1 MTVWLFFIIGM
12 SLRFFPSKFESMGCQ
27 KQFAKNYEP
36 IGEQCVPTNQSWKRT
51 ALVAVI
57 WLALNAVIGALYFTG
72 IFDRGMLI
80 LIALAYSV
88 CDIICILFF
97 CPFQTWFMPEYALM
111 RQFALED
118 DTTDLTSVREY
129 LAVTKASVSQMLAS
143 LEKRGLLVRQI
154 DPTNRRNLI
163 VMLTSEGI
171 ERLRQ
176 KEFQVERRL
185 RELLAELGE
194 TDALQFITLIN
205 KMNTVLSKK
214 KEEH

>member
-1 MTVWLFFIIGM
+1 MNPCTGDDLLHSLFLLK
-12 SLRFFPSKFESMGCQ
+12 SL
-27 KQFAKNYEP
+27 
-36 IGEQCVPTNQSWKRT
+36 
-51 ALVAVI
+51 
-57 WLALNAVIGALYFTG
+57 LNAEFGKKSGLT
-72 IFDRGMLI
+72 DL
-80 LIALAYSV
+80 
-88 CDIICILFF
+88 
-97 CPFQTWFMPEYALM
+97 TMPEYALM
-111 RQFALED
+111 RQFALD
-118 DTTDLTSVREY
+118 NNTTDLTSVREY

-163 VMLTSEGI
+163 VTLTSEGI

>member
-1 MTVWLFFIIGM
+1 MNPCTGDDLLHSLFLLK
-12 SLRFFPSKFESMGCQ
+12 SLLNSEFG
-27 KQFAKNYEP
+27 KNSDSEDL
-36 IGEQCVPTNQSWKRT
+36 T
-51 ALVAVI
+51 
-57 WLALNAVIGALYFTG
+57 
-72 IFDRGMLI
+72 
-80 LIALAYSV
+80 
-88 CDIICILFF
+88 
-97 CPFQTWFMPEYALM
+97 MPEYALM

-163 VMLTSEGI
+163 VTLTSEGI

>member
-1 MTVWLFFIIGM
+1 MVNPCTGDDLLHSLFLLK
-12 SLRFFPSKFESMGCQ
+12 SL
-27 KQFAKNYEP
+27 
-36 IGEQCVPTNQSWKRT
+36 
-51 ALVAVI
+51 
-57 WLALNAVIGALYFTG
+57 LNSEFGKKSDSEDLT
-72 IFDRGMLI
+72 
-80 LIALAYSV
+80 
-88 CDIICILFF
+88 
-97 CPFQTWFMPEYALM
+97 MPEYALM

-163 VMLTSEGI
+163 VTLTSEGI

-194 TDALQFITLIN
+194 TDARQFITLIN

>member
-1 MTVWLFFIIGM
+1 MNPCTGDDLLHSLFLLK
-12 SLRFFPSKFESMGCQ
+12 SL
-27 KQFAKNYEP
+27 
-36 IGEQCVPTNQSWKRT
+36 
-51 ALVAVI
+51 
-57 WLALNAVIGALYFTG
+57 LNSEFGKKSDSEDLT
-72 IFDRGMLI
+72 
-80 LIALAYSV
+80 
-88 CDIICILFF
+88 
-97 CPFQTWFMPEYALM
+97 MPEYALM

-163 VMLTSEGI
+163 VTLTSEGI

-185 RELLAELGE
+185 RELLAELGK

>member
-1 MTVWLFFIIGM
+1 MNPCTGDDLLHSLFLLK
-12 SLRFFPSKFESMGCQ
+12 SL
-27 KQFAKNYEP
+27 
-36 IGEQCVPTNQSWKRT
+36 
-51 ALVAVI
+51 
-57 WLALNAVIGALYFTG
+57 LNSEFGKKSDSEDLT
-72 IFDRGMLI
+72 
-80 LIALAYSV
+80 
-88 CDIICILFF
+88 
-97 CPFQTWFMPEYALM
+97 MPEYALM

-163 VMLTSEGI
+163 VTLTSEGI

-194 TDALQFITLIN
+194 TDARQFITLIN

-214 KEEH
+214 REEH

>member
-1 MTVWLFFIIGM
+1 MLNPCTGDDLLHSLFLLK
-12 SLRFFPSKFESMGCQ
+12 SLLHSEFGKKSDSEDL
-27 KQFAKNYEP
+27 
-36 IGEQCVPTNQSWKRT
+36 T
-51 ALVAVI
+51 
-57 WLALNAVIGALYFTG
+57 
-72 IFDRGMLI
+72 
-80 LIALAYSV
+80 
-88 CDIICILFF
+88 
-97 CPFQTWFMPEYALM
+97 MPEYALM

-163 VMLTSEGI
+163 VTLTSEGI

>member
-1 MTVWLFFIIGM
+1 MNPCTGDDLLHSLFLLK
-12 SLRFFPSKFESMGCQ
+12 SL
-27 KQFAKNYEP
+27 
-36 IGEQCVPTNQSWKRT
+36 
-51 ALVAVI
+51 
-57 WLALNAVIGALYFTG
+57 LNSEFGKKSDSEDLT
-72 IFDRGMLI
+72 
-80 LIALAYSV
+80 
-88 CDIICILFF
+88 
-97 CPFQTWFMPEYALM
+97 MPEYALM

-163 VMLTSEGI
+163 VTLTSKGI

>member
-1 MTVWLFFIIGM
+1 MLHSLFLLK
-12 SLRFFPSKFESMGCQ
+12 SL
-27 KQFAKNYEP
+27 
-36 IGEQCVPTNQSWKRT
+36 
-51 ALVAVI
+51 
-57 WLALNAVIGALYFTG
+57 LNSEFGKKSDSEDLT
-72 IFDRGMLI
+72 
-80 LIALAYSV
+80 
-88 CDIICILFF
+88 
-97 CPFQTWFMPEYALM
+97 MPEYALM

-163 VMLTSEGI
+163 VTLTSEGI

>member
-1 MTVWLFFIIGM
+1 MISNTNDDFLHSLFLLR
-12 SLRFFPSKFESMGCQ
+12 SLLSSEFGKKSDSEDL
-27 KQFAKNYEP
+27 
-36 IGEQCVPTNQSWKRT
+36 T
-51 ALVAVI
+51 
-57 WLALNAVIGALYFTG
+57 
-72 IFDRGMLI
+72 
-80 LIALAYSV
+80 
-88 CDIICILFF
+88 
-97 CPFQTWFMPEYALM
+97 MPEYALM

-163 VMLTSEGI
+163 VALTSEGI

>member
-1 MTVWLFFIIGM
+1 MNPCTGNDLLHSLFLLK
-12 SLRFFPSKFESMGCQ
+12 SL
-27 KQFAKNYEP
+27 
-36 IGEQCVPTNQSWKRT
+36 
-51 ALVAVI
+51 
-57 WLALNAVIGALYFTG
+57 LNSEFGKKSDSEDLT
-72 IFDRGMLI
+72 
-80 LIALAYSV
+80 
-88 CDIICILFF
+88 
-97 CPFQTWFMPEYALM
+97 MPEYALM

-163 VMLTSEGI
+163 VTLTSEGI

>member
-1 MTVWLFFIIGM
+1 MLHSLFLLK
-12 SLRFFPSKFESMGCQ
+12 SL
-27 KQFAKNYEP
+27 
-36 IGEQCVPTNQSWKRT
+36 
-51 ALVAVI
+51 
-57 WLALNAVIGALYFTG
+57 LNSEFGKKSDSEDLT
-72 IFDRGMLI
+72 
-80 LIALAYSV
+80 
-88 CDIICILFF
+88 
-97 CPFQTWFMPEYALM
+97 MPEYALM

-163 VMLTSEGI
+163 VTLTSEGI

-205 KMNTVLSKK
+205 KMDTVLSKK

>member
-1 MTVWLFFIIGM
+1 MVNPCTGDDLLHSLFLLK
-12 SLRFFPSKFESMGCQ
+12 SL
-27 KQFAKNYEP
+27 
-36 IGEQCVPTNQSWKRT
+36 
-51 ALVAVI
+51 
-57 WLALNAVIGALYFTG
+57 LNSEFGKKSDSEDLT
-72 IFDRGMLI
+72 
-80 LIALAYSV
+80 
-88 CDIICILFF
+88 
-97 CPFQTWFMPEYALM
+97 MPEYALM

-163 VMLTSEGI
+163 VTLTSEGI

-205 KMNTVLSKK
+205 KMDTVLSKK

>member
-1 MTVWLFFIIGM
+1 MNPCTGDDLLHSLFLLK
-12 SLRFFPSKFESMGCQ
+12 SL
-27 KQFAKNYEP
+27 
-36 IGEQCVPTNQSWKRT
+36 
-51 ALVAVI
+51 
-57 WLALNAVIGALYFTG
+57 LNSEFGKKSDSEDLT
-72 IFDRGMLI
+72 
-80 LIALAYSV
+80 
-88 CDIICILFF
+88 
-97 CPFQTWFMPEYALM
+97 MPEYALM

-163 VMLTSEGI
+163 VTLTSEGI

-214 KEEH
+214 RRNTK

>member
-1 MTVWLFFIIGM
+1 MVNPCTGDDLLHSLFLLK
-12 SLRFFPSKFESMGCQ
+12 SL
-27 KQFAKNYEP
+27 
-36 IGEQCVPTNQSWKRT
+36 
-51 ALVAVI
+51 
-57 WLALNAVIGALYFTG
+57 LNSEFGKKSDSEDLT
-72 IFDRGMLI
+72 
-80 LIALAYSV
+80 
-88 CDIICILFF
+88 
-97 CPFQTWFMPEYALM
+97 MPEYALM

-163 VMLTSEGI
+163 VTLTSEGI

-194 TDALQFITLIN
+194 TDARQFITLIN

-214 KEEH
+214 REEH

>member
-1 MTVWLFFIIGM
+1 MVNPCTGDDLLHSLFLLKS
-12 SLRFFPSKFESMGCQ
+12 SLNSEFGKKSDSEDL
-27 KQFAKNYEP
+27 
-36 IGEQCVPTNQSWKRT
+36 T
-51 ALVAVI
+51 
-57 WLALNAVIGALYFTG
+57 
-72 IFDRGMLI
+72 
-80 LIALAYSV
+80 
-88 CDIICILFF
+88 
-97 CPFQTWFMPEYALM
+97 MPEYALM

-163 VMLTSEGI
+163 VTLTSEGI

>member
-1 MTVWLFFIIGM
+1 MVNPCTGDDLLHSLFLLK
-12 SLRFFPSKFESMGCQ
+12 SL
-27 KQFAKNYEP
+27 
-36 IGEQCVPTNQSWKRT
+36 
-51 ALVAVI
+51 
-57 WLALNAVIGALYFTG
+57 LNSEFGKKSDSEDLT
-72 IFDRGMLI
+72 
-80 LIALAYSV
+80 
-88 CDIICILFF
+88 
-97 CPFQTWFMPEYALM
+97 MPEYALM

-143 LEKRGLLVRQI
+143 LEKRRLLVRQI

-163 VMLTSEGI
+163 VTLTSEGI

>member
-1 MTVWLFFIIGM
+1 MNTCTSDDLLHSLFLLK
-12 SLRFFPSKFESMGCQ
+12 SL
-27 KQFAKNYEP
+27 
-36 IGEQCVPTNQSWKRT
+36 
-51 ALVAVI
+51 
-57 WLALNAVIGALYFTG
+57 LNAEFGKKSGLT
-72 IFDRGMLI
+72 DL
-80 LIALAYSV
+80 
-88 CDIICILFF
+88 
-97 CPFQTWFMPEYALM
+97 TMPEYALM
-111 RQFALED
+111 RQFALD
-118 DTTDLTSVREY
+118 NNTTDLTSVREY

-163 VMLTSEGI
+163 VTLTSEGI

>member
-1 MTVWLFFIIGM
+1 MNPCTGDDLLHSLFLLK
-12 SLRFFPSKFESMGCQ
+12 SL
-27 KQFAKNYEP
+27 
-36 IGEQCVPTNQSWKRT
+36 
-51 ALVAVI
+51 
-57 WLALNAVIGALYFTG
+57 LNSEFGKKSDSEDLT
-72 IFDRGMLI
+72 
-80 LIALAYSV
+80 
-88 CDIICILFF
+88 
-97 CPFQTWFMPEYALM
+97 MPEYALM
-111 RQFALED
+111 RQFSLED

-143 LEKRGLLVRQI
+143 LEKRRLLVRQI

-163 VMLTSEGI
+163 VTLTSEGI

>member
-1 MTVWLFFIIGM
+1 MNPCTGDDLLHSLFLLK
-12 SLRFFPSKFESMGCQ
+12 SL
-27 KQFAKNYEP
+27 
-36 IGEQCVPTNQSWKRT
+36 
-51 ALVAVI
+51 
-57 WLALNAVIGALYFTG
+57 LNSEFGKKSDSEDLT
-72 IFDRGMLI
+72 
-80 LIALAYSV
+80 
-88 CDIICILFF
+88 
-97 CPFQTWFMPEYALM
+97 MPEYALM

-163 VMLTSEGI
+163 VTLTSEGI

-214 KEEH
+214 REEH

>member
-1 MTVWLFFIIGM
+1 MNLCTGDDLLHSLFLLK
-12 SLRFFPSKFESMGCQ
+12 SL
-27 KQFAKNYEP
+27 
-36 IGEQCVPTNQSWKRT
+36 
-51 ALVAVI
+51 
-57 WLALNAVIGALYFTG
+57 LNSEFGKKSDSEDLT
-72 IFDRGMLI
+72 
-80 LIALAYSV
+80 
-88 CDIICILFF
+88 
-97 CPFQTWFMPEYALM
+97 MPEYALM

-163 VMLTSEGI
+163 VTLTSEGI

-176 KEFQVERRL
+176 KEFQVEWRL

>member
-1 MTVWLFFIIGM
+1 MNPCTGDDLLHSLFLLK
-12 SLRFFPSKFESMGCQ
+12 SL
-27 KQFAKNYEP
+27 
-36 IGEQCVPTNQSWKRT
+36 
-51 ALVAVI
+51 
-57 WLALNAVIGALYFTG
+57 LNSEFGKKSDSEDLT
-72 IFDRGMLI
+72 
-80 LIALAYSV
+80 
-88 CDIICILFF
+88 
-97 CPFQTWFMPEYALM
+97 MPEYALM

-163 VMLTSEGI
+163 VTLTSEGI